1 MEGSVLMIDN
11 IVAYKMIIALL
22 MTVIII
28 ISYLFSKAHRN
39 FLKFLIFFSITYTFI
54 YLLWRTF
61 YTLPKSS
68 ILSLILGT
76 ILLTSEWVGFFQSC
90 VYKWLF
96 WSNKKV
102 EYIPIEKFEKLPTVD
117 IFIATY
123 NESIDILR
131 KTVSACKKIDY
142 PENLFN
148 VYVCDDGRRS
158 EVKEMCNEYKVHYIS
173 RNDNKYAKAGNINNA
188 LNQTKGEFVLLLDAD
203 MIPKKNI
210 LKRTLGQFTDKSVAF
225 VQTPQAFYNYDPFQY
240 NLYFENSIPNEQDF
254 FMRDIESGRSVHN
267 AVLHV
272 GTNAVFRRSSLDAIG
287 GIPTGTIT
295 EDMATGMLL
304 QAKGFKTIFIN
315 EVLAIGL
322 SAETFSD
329 LIKQRDRWCRGNI
342 QVAKKWNPLTQNGLN
357 LKQRIIYFDGVMYW
371 FFGVQKMIYILAPLI
386 YLIFGIILLN
396 ARVID
401 LLLFFVP
408 SFLSSVLFF
417 RSAVGKRRN
426 ITWSNIYEIAMSPYI
441 ALSVL
446 SELVFGSRIKFSVTP
461 KGRTKNKPEFLW
473 KLAMPH
479 IILFLATI
487 YALLIIAYK
496 FYTGDI
502 YLIDTYIINI
512 SWAVYNGLGL
522 FMAIFICLERP
533 KFRGSKRFNADLF
546 GKIAINNS
554 VTEEVAC
561 TVEDISENGAKIKFQ
576 KEETGQLKVGDIIDV
591 YVNKVGKVKAEICWI
606 SKDRSVFGVK
616 FFDLTNDQYDE
627 LVQMM
632 FEDESKFDFN
642 YKKRLGVFN
651 SIFMAVKDLLRCYD

>member
-1 MEGSVLMIDN
+1 MIDN
-11 IVAYKMIIALL
+11 IVAYKLVISLL

-28 ISYLFSKAHRN
+28 ISYLFSRAHRN
-39 FLKFLIFFSITYTFI
+39 FLKFLIFFSITSTLI

-61 YTLPKSS
+61 YTVPKLN

-76 ILLTSEWVGFFQSC
+76 ILLTAEWIGFFQSC

-117 IFIATY
+117 IFIVTY
-123 NESIDILR
+123 NESLDILR

-148 VYVCDDGRRS
+148 VYVCDDGRRA
-158 EVKEMCNEYKVHYIS
+158 EVKELCDEYKAHYIG
-173 RNDNKYAKAGNINNA
+173 RNDNKYAKAGNVNNA
-188 LNQTKGEFVLLLDAD
+188 LSQTKGEFILLLDAD
-203 MIPKKNI
+203 MIPKRNI
-210 LKRTLGQFTDKSVAF
+210 LKRTLGQFIDKSVAF
-225 VQTPQAFYNYDPFQY
+225 VQTPQVFYNYDPFQY

-342 QVAKKWNPLTQNGLN
+342 QVAKKWNPLTVKGLN
-357 LKQRIIYFDGVMYW
+357 LKQRIIYFDGVIYW
-371 FFGVQKMIYILAPLI
+371 FFGVQKMIHILAPLI

-408 SFLSSVLFF
+408 YFLSSVLFF

-441 ALSVL
+441 ALSAL
-446 SELVFGSRIKFSVTP
+446 SELVFGNGIKFNVTP
-461 KGRTKNKPEFLW
+461 KGRTRGKPEFLW

-487 YALLIIAYK
+487 YALVITAYK
-496 FYTGDI
+496 FYTGNI
-502 YLIDTYIINI
+502 HLIDAYIINI
-512 SWAVYNGLGL
+512 SWAIYNGLGL
-522 FMAIFICLERP
+522 LMAIFICLERP
-533 KFRGSKRFNADLF
+533 KFRNSERFNVGLF
-546 GKIAINNS
+546 GKIAVS
-554 VTEEVAC
+554 KSASEEVAC
-561 TVEDISENGAKIKFQ
+561 TVEDISENGAKIKLQ
-576 KEETGQLKVGDIIDV
+576 GKNTDQLKTGDVINV
-591 YVNKVGKVKAEICWI
+591 YVDRVGEIKARICWI
-606 SKDRSVFGVK
+606 SKDRSILGVN
-616 FFDLTNDQYDE
+616 FFDLSNDQYDE
-627 LVQMM
+627 LIQMM

-642 YKKRLGVFN
+642 YKRRLGVFS
-651 SIFMAVKDLLRCYD
+651 SIFMAVKDLLKYYA